1 MVRGLIGKKL
11 GMTQVFDDNGKVVP
25 VTVIRVG
32 PCVVVQKK
40 TEERDG
46 YGAVQLGFVDKEK
59 LRKLT
64 KPMKG
69 HFDKASAAPSKIL
82 REFAFTEEGNEEMSV
97 GDQVSVK
104 DVFEA
109 EERVDV
115 VGRTIGRGFQ
125 GVMKRHGFSGG
136 KASHGSMFHRAPG
149 SIGQSAS
156 PSRVMKGM
164 RGPGHMGDRRRK
176 SQNLR
181 VVRVDSEKNILL
193 VQGSVPGSLGNYV
206 QVYKK

>member
-46 YGAVQLGFVDKEK
+46 YGAVQLGFVSGGK
-59 LRKLT
+59 LSKLT

-82 REFAFTEEGNEEMSV
+82 REFAFTEEDDEEMSV

-115 VGRTIGRGFQ
+115 VGRTLGRGFQ

-149 SIGQSAS
+149 SIGQSAY
-156 PSRVMKGM
+156 PSRVFKGM

-181 VVRVDSEKNILL
+181 VVKVDSERNILL
-193 VQGSVPGSLGNYV
+193 VQGAIPGSPGNYV
-206 QVYKK
+206 QVYKR

>member
-40 TEERDG
+40 SEERDG
-46 YGAVQLGFVDKEK
+46 YGAVQLGFVDREK
-59 LRKLT
+59 
-64 KPMKG
+64 
-69 HFDKASAAPSKIL
+69 
-82 REFAFTEEGNEEMSV
+82 MSV

-136 KASHGSMFHRAPG
+136 RATHGSMFHRAPG

-164 RGPGHMGDRRRK
+164 RGPGHMGNRRRK

-181 VVRVDSEKNILL
+181 VVRVDSERNILL